1 MYSCLNGPILFNNL
15 YTLIYLLYV
24 WMIGSVCRA
33 HLSDHR
39 APRLTG
45 FLRGLGYCQVR
56 LQLTCVLGWLMRMLY
71 VCIYVWCM
79 YVCNCYI
86 YMCVYVCM
94 YVCTYVCMYRLL
106 MDPVT
111 AQKVKPIVYLYG
123 LRDLVEDQYIPTSL
137 VCMCC
142 CIYVSE
148 CVRTDVFMYVCIWYV
163 SYALSVR
170 I

>member
-1 MYSCLNGPILFNNL
+1 
-15 YTLIYLLYV
+15 
-24 WMIGSVCRA
+24 MIGSVRRA

-56 LQLTCVLGWLMRMLY
+56 LQLTCVLGWLMRGWMMMY
-71 VCIYVWCM
+71 VLCCMYVYICMM
-79 YVCNCYI
+79 YVCNCLNACL
-86 YMCVYVCM
+86 YMCVCM
-94 YVCTYVCMYRLL
+94 YVCMNRLL

-123 LRDLVEDQYIPTSL
+123 LRDLVEDKYIPTSL

-142 CIYVSE
+142 CIL
-148 CVRTDVFMYVCIWYV
+148 CV
-163 SYALSVR
+163 
-170 I
+170 